1 MWCCSDIVALSID
14 GVAATLS
21 LCQVLCLGMWLA
33 RPYQGH
39 LHRYQHYRLVV
50 IPSDSVACMIAL
62 LHTWLVAASR
72 AFAFTVWCWGLVL
85 GCGVGVWCWGLVLGS
100 GVGVWCWG
108 LVLGSGVGVW
118 CWGLVC
124 CDCMRLDAFIAQY
137 GWQARK
143 MPWE

>member
-39 LHRYQHYRLVV
+39 LHRSQHYRLVV

-100 GVGVWCWG
+100 GVLRLHEAGRLHRPVWLAG
-108 LVLGSGVGVW
+108 TEDAVGVMFGGSEA
-118 CWGLVC
+118 C
-124 CDCMRLDAFIAQY
+124 RA
-137 GWQARK
+137 
-143 MPWE
+143 